1 MISLSGQGKISMS
14 MLVSTSTLLDNPSL
28 KIYSNAFYDIPLWRY
43 AGDDSLPIP
52 ITPADLIVCSALGQ
66 LDSRL
71 GFSPHSIE
79 RFGDDRDGK
88 RLHQAY
94 LRGYRGESK

>member
-1 MISLSGQGKISMS
+1 MILEAVTTAPNTAIRVYSRPH
-14 MLVSTSTLLDNPSL
+14 PS
-28 KIYSNAFYDIPLWRY
+28 SDIPLWRY

-71 GFSPHSIE
+71 GFNSHSIE
-79 RFGDDRDGK
+79 RFGDDRDGH
-88 RLHQAY
+88 RLYRAY
-94 LRGYRGESK
+94 FKGYHAPENAK